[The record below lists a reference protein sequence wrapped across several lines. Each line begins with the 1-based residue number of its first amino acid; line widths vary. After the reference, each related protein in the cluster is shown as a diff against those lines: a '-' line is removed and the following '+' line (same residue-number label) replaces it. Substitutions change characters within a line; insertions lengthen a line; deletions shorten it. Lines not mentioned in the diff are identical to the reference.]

1 LLDPQAAPAL
11 ELVRL
16 YAQRWEQELYWR
28 QMKLELRRTS
38 LLQSHTSLTAAQE
51 IVMLIL
57 ATALLAHERARAA
70 NGKHP
75 VLQISFVKCL
85 ALLRPLWL
93 TLCLAGH
100 VLSPAVQRALCRI
113 FEREIQRCLKS
124 KRRARSCL
132 RAVRQPIKGWP
143 RMLRPAYTNGH
154 WRYQIIRTSRP

>member
-1 LLDPQAAPAL
+1 MLDPQAAPAL
-11 ELVRL
+11 ELVRI

-38 LLQSHTSLTAAQE
+38 LLQSHTPLTAAQE

-70 NGKHP
+70 DGKRP

-93 TLCLAGH
+93 TLSLAGN
-100 VLSPAVQRALCRI
+100 VLSPAVQSALCRV
-113 FEREIQRCLKS
+113 FDREIQRCLKS

-143 RMLRPAYTNGH
+143 RMLRPAYANGN
-154 WRYQIIRTSRP
+154 WRYQIIRTTRP